1 MSNVSDEKITLELD
15 KYECG
20 VIFHSLKD
28 KRNQLL
34 KEQQETEAVDDVL
47 MKVIERMEEPQ
58 KTERKGRW
66 RREER

>member
-1 MSNVSDEKITLELD
+1 MSDEKITLELD

-47 MKVIERMEEPQ
+47 MKIIEHMEESQ

-66 RREER
+66 RREAR